1 MKWIKNEESYRIPV
15 KSWCAEV
22 EPGAL
27 KQAGNLAAH
36 PVLAHHVALMPD
48 CHQGYGMPIGGVVA
62 AATQSFRA
70 RSASISAAAWWRWR
84 PASRRNAS
92 PG

>member
-48 CHQGYGMPIGGVVA
+48 CHQG
-62 AATQSFRA
+62 
-70 RSASISAAAWWRWR
+70 
-84 PASRRNAS
+84 
-92 PG
+92 

>member
-27 KQAGNLAAH
+27 KQAGNLA
-36 PVLAHHVALMPD
+36 D
-48 CHQGYGMPIGGVVA
+48 IRC
-62 AATQSFRA
+62 
-70 RSASISAAAWWRWR
+70 WRTM
-84 PASRRNAS
+84 S
-92 PG
+92 P